1 MQLLRLG
8 LRARLFAGFAT
19 LVALGLGIAG
29 FGLLGLS
36 DVTQSVGKMEAIA
49 ANVVR
54 VQQIEGQF
62 DKIQRAANRFRI
74 EANPAS
80 LNEMTQA
87 EARASTLLAEAA
99 QATLSEQRRKLYGEI
114 AAALRSAST
123 EREAFVHAYQTGYAE
138 RAKLFTGGDV
148 LTAATG
154 RLVEVSVAGAD
165 PKLSLAA
172 EQVDAAM
179 LLVRVANWRFLATLD
194 PKGPATFK
202 ASQAKAIAALAS
214 FEQLADDGVKPLVGP
229 VRQALTA
236 YAASFEQAS
245 ASLIEGTDRLNN
257 GLRPAIVSMQK
268 QTDEALASLQQG
280 FDENA
285 AASKADAS
293 RAMWLQAIVAGVA
306 ALIGIVLAFVI
317 GRGIARPVASMTDAM
332 TRLAQG
338 DHDIEVPARGN
349 SDEIGQMARAVEVF
363 KQNAIE
369 TARLTAEQAAERDA
383 KDQRA
388 QRLDALTRAFE
399 AKAGELVGHVSSA
412 ATELQ
417 ATAQSMTGT
426 AGQTTQQSTTV
437 AAAAEQA
444 SANVQ
449 TVAVAAEE
457 LTSSITEISRQVA
470 QSAKVAG
477 KALEDANRTDDVV
490 QALAEGAHK
499 IGEVVGLISNI
510 AGQTNLL
517 ALNATIEAARAGDAG
532 KGFAVVA
539 SEVKSLATQ
548 TAKATEDIGRQITQ
562 IQTATRNAVES
573 IRGIST
579 TIGEISNIAA
589 AIAAAVEQQGSA
601 TQEIARNVQQAAA
614 GTQEVSSNIVGVS
627 QGANDT
633 GAAANQVLGAARE
646 LSQQAE
652 QLRSEVG
659 GYIAGVKAA

>member
-1 MQLLRLG
+1 M
-8 LRARLFAGFAT
+8 
-19 LVALGLGIAG
+19 LVVLGLGIAG
-29 FGLLGLS
+29 FGMVGLL
-36 DVTQSVGKMEAIA
+36 DVSQSVSKMEAISG
-49 ANVVR
+49 NLVR
-54 VQQIEGQF
+54 VEQVARALDTIR
-62 DKIQRAANRFRI
+62 RAANRYRI
-74 EANPAS
+74 DANPTS

-99 QATLSEQRRKLYGEI
+99 KATLSEQRGKLYGEI
-114 AAALRSAST
+114 AESLRSAST
-123 EREAFVHAYQTGYAE
+123 EGGAFVRAYETGYAE
-138 RAKLFTGGDV
+138 RAKLFAGGDA

-154 RLVEVSVAGAD
+154 RLVDVSRAGAD
-165 PKLSLAA
+165 AKLSLAA
-172 EQVDAAM
+172 EDLDAAM

-202 ASQAKAIAALAS
+202 ANEAKATAVLAS
-214 FEQLADDGVKPLVGP
+214 FEQLADDGVKPLIGP

-236 YAASFEQAS
+236 YAGSFERAS
-245 ASLIEGTDRLNN
+245 ASLIEGADHLDH
-257 GLRPAIVSMQK
+257 GMRPRIESAEK
-268 QTDEALASLQQG
+268 QTDEALASLQQA
-280 FDENA
+280 FDQNA
-285 AASKADAS
+285 AQSKADAG
-293 RAMWLQAIVAGVA
+293 RTIWLQAIVAGVA
-306 ALIGIVLAFVI
+306 GLIGIALAFVI
-317 GRGIARPVASMTDAM
+317 GRGIARPVASMTEAM
-332 TRLAQG
+332 TRLAKG
-338 DHDIEVPARGN
+338 DHDIEVPGRENG
-349 SDEIGQMARAVEVF
+349 DEIGRMARAVEVF

-426 AGQTTQQSTTV
+426 AGLTTQQSTTV

-477 KALEDANRTDDVV
+477 RALEDAKRTDDVV
-490 QALAEGAHK
+490 QALADGAHK

-548 TAKATEDIGRQITQ
+548 TAKATEDIARQITQ
-562 IQTATRNAVES
+562 IQTATKNAVAS

-579 TIGEISNIAA
+579 TIGEISDIAA
-589 AIAAAVEQQGSA
+589 AIAAAVEEQGSA

-614 GTQEVSSNIVGVS
+614 GTQEVSSHIVGVS

-633 GAAANQVLGAARE
+633 GAAANQVLGAAQE

-659 GYIAGVKAA
+659 GYISGVKAA